1 MIGGRLAAGWLF
13 FSACFTVPLEVL
25 LRVNSEIESRS
36 DGELARDA
44 QEGSMPAFEELVRRY
59 EHRIFAFAV
68 RFCRSREDAS
78 EVTQDT
84 FVKAFQAL
92 RQFDTGRSFSTW
104 LFTIAR
110 RKCIDRNRVV
120 QPAHVELPEMIEA
133 DDPAQQCVRGETQ
146 TGIWDLAA
154 RLLPP
159 DQFQALWLRY
169 LEDMSVAEA
178 ARVLQKTVTHTKVLL
193 FRARKTLAK
202 RLHFPET
209 AHVRPMITQ
218 PLGLKTPSR
227 DLLS

>member
-13 FSACFTVPLEVL
+13 FAACFTVPLEVL

-44 QEGSMPAFEELVRRY
+44 QAGSLSAFEELVRRY
-59 EHRIFAFAV
+59 ERRIYAFAA
-68 RFCRSREDAS
+68 RSCGSRDDAS
-78 EVTQDT
+78 EITQDT

-110 RKCIDRNRVV
+110 RKCIDRHRGT
-120 QPAHVELPEMIEA
+120 QPAHVELPELVEA
-133 DDPAQQCVRGETQ
+133 DDPAQQCIRGETQ
-146 TGIWDLAA
+146 DRIWDLAA
-154 RLLPP
+154 RLLPV

-169 LEDMSVAEA
+169 VEDLNVAES

-193 FRARKTLAK
+193 FRARKTLAS
-202 RLHFPET
+202 RLCFRQAT
-209 AHVRPMITQ
+209 AFRPMITQ
-218 PLGLKTPSR
+218 SLGLKNPTR
-227 DLLS
+227 DQLP